1 MSEPRRL
8 QFTGGTGE
16 PLAGRLHLPEG
27 QTVGHALIAHCFTC
41 SKDYKSMRRISETL
55 AEHGFGA
62 LSFDFTGLGES
73 RGDFASTTF
82 SSNLED
88 IEAAA
93 AFLKQEAGEVSLL
106 VGHSL
111 GGAAVLAAAERIPS
125 VRAVA
130 TIAAPSDTEQL
141 ARKLDDARG
150 RTARGA
156 AGPDGNRD
164 DTGDQSADPPNP
176 NGQDAFEVEI
186 GGRRIRLGSGLLEDL
201 RKQNLH
207 EKVSSLPAPLMI
219 FHSPSDRVVDIAHAR
234 KLFELAPHPKS
245 FVSLGEADHLLI
257 DQAEDAIWVGHMLA
271 AWGRRYV

>member
-1 MSEPRRL
+1 MSEPKRL
-8 QFTGGTGE
+8 QFPGGGGE

-27 QTVGHALIAHCFTC
+27 EAVGHAVIAHCFTC
-41 SKDYKSMRRISETL
+41 SKDYKSMRRISQTL
-55 AEHGFGA
+55 ADHGFGA

-73 RGDFASTTF
+73 EGDFAATTF

-93 AFLKQEAGEVSLL
+93 AFLEQEAGEATLL

-111 GGAAVLAAAERIPS
+111 GGAAVLAAADRVSS

-141 ARKLDDARG
+141 ARKLDHAKTG
-150 RTARGA
+150 TAHDSAGA
-156 AGPDGNRD
+156 A
-164 DTGDQSADPPNP
+164 A
-176 NGQDAFEVEI
+176 GQDAFEVEI
-186 GGRRIRLGSGLLEDL
+186 GGRRVRMGAGLLEDL

-207 EKVSSLPAPLMI
+207 EKVSALPAPLMV
-219 FHSPSDRVVDIAHAR
+219 FHSPHDRIVGIAHAR

-245 FVSLGEADHLLI
+245 FVSLGEADHLLLEK
-257 DQAEDAIWVGHMLA
+257 AEDAVWVGHMLA
-271 AWGRRYV
+271 AWARRYMGQ